1 MEFRLMTIDDY
12 DEVYDIWV
20 ACHNGLNSTDDSKEG
35 IEKYLKRNPT
45 TSFVA
50 VDDGHVAGV
59 ILCGHDG
66 RRGYIQHM
74 SVSPDHRRLGIG
86 GKLVELALEAL
97 NKEGIKLLN
106 RTTLVTRSG
115 KLRASL
121 CAKISIT
128 ETKRW
133 SIWKSLTH
141 TSSKNKAAY
150 RNPGKPLFTELTTIR
165 TFPLP
170 SDWVHTRKEDHRQV
184 RSVLHS

>member
-1 MEFRLMTIDDY
+1 MDYRLMTIDDY

-74 SVSPDHRRLGIG
+74 SVSPDHRRMGIG
-86 GKLVELALEAL
+86 GKLVEMALDAL
-97 NKEGIKLLN
+97 NKEGIKKVALVAFKSNDLGNAFWEAQGFTLREDLN
-106 RTTLVTRSG
+106 YR
-115 KLRASL
+115 
-121 CAKISIT
+121 
-128 ETKRW
+128 
-133 SIWKSLTH
+133 
-141 TSSKNKAAY
+141 NKALVDLEIIDTY
-150 RNPGKPLFTELTTIR
+150 K
-165 TFPLP
+165 
-170 SDWVHTRKEDHRQV
+170 Q
-184 RSVLHS
+184 